1 MENDELMEKWP
12 TIKEKLKLQ
21 YPDLT
26 DEELI
31 YEIGK
36 EGELQERL
44 QKKLK
49 KNWTEIRNI
58 LSLMG

>member
-1 MENDELMEKWP
+1 MENEELKEKWP
-12 TIKEKLKLQ
+12 VLKEKLKEQ

-26 DEELI
+26 DDELR